1 MFKKIFL
8 WIFLFCFCS
17 VKAQEL
23 NCNLVVNAQ
32 QTGNENVQVFK
43 TLEKQLSDFVNNT
56 TWTNKEFEPFERI
69 DCSMVITIIDY
80 DSDSFQATI
89 QIQSARPVH
98 NSNYST
104 PVYNFND
111 RDFNFKYLEYQNL
124 NFNSKQFESNLIS
137 VIAFHAYII
146 LGMDADTFELN
157 GGQNYFNIARDIA
170 NYSQI
175 GNIEGWQPARG
186 GDQSR
191 RALIDQIM
199 SKTYSEF
206 RTVLYDYHRN
216 GLDIMSGDIKE
227 AKNSIASTL
236 SIFNNLYKRRPNSF
250 VARVFFDAKVDE
262 ITDIFSA
269 GPSVK
274 ISDLVSVLTKV
285 APIYSSNWKK
295 IKF

>member
-1 MFKKIFL
+1 MLKKIFL
-8 WIFLFCFCS
+8 SIFLLCFYS
-17 VKAQEL
+17 LKAQEL

-56 TWTNKEFEPFERI
+56 TWTNKEFESFERI

-137 VIAFHAYII
+137 VIAFHVYVI
-146 LGMDADTFELN
+146 LGMDADTFEFN
-157 GGQNYFNIARDIA
+157 GGQDYFNVARDIA
-170 NYSQI
+170 NYSQNA
-175 GNIEGWQPARG
+175 NIKGWGPARG

-191 RALIDQIM
+191 RVLIDQIM
-199 SKTYSEF
+199 SNTFSEF
-206 RTVLYDYHRN
+206 RTALYEYHRN
-216 GLDIMSGDIKE
+216 GLDYMFSDRKK
-227 AKNSIASTL
+227 AKNSIANTL
-236 SIFNNLYKRRPNSF
+236 
-250 VARVFFDAKVDE
+250 
-262 ITDIFSA
+262 
-269 GPSVK
+269 
-274 ISDLVSVLTKV
+274 
-285 APIYSSNWKK
+285 
-295 IKF
+295 

>member
-1 MFKKIFL
+1 MHKKRYLLFLLIFFYDL
-8 WIFLFCFCS
+8 T
-17 VKAQEL
+17 AQEL

-56 TWTNKEFEPFERI
+56 QWTNVEFEPFERI
-69 DCSMVITIIDY
+69 DCSMVITITNY
-80 DSDSFQATI
+80 DSDFFEATI
-89 QIQSARPVH
+89 QIQSARPVY

-104 PVYNFND
+104 TVYNFND
-111 RDFNFKYLEYQNL
+111 KDFNFKYLEYQNL

-137 VIAFHAYII
+137 VITFHVYII

-170 NYSQI
+170 NYSQTA
-175 GNIEGWQPARG
+175 NIKGWEPARG

-191 RALIDQIM
+191 RALIEQIN
-199 SKTYSEF
+199 SNTFSEF
-206 RTVLYDYHRN
+206 RTALYEYHRN
-216 GLDIMSGDIKE
+216 GLDFMSSDLKK
-227 AKNSIASTL
+227 AKLSIANTL
-236 SIFNNLYKRRPNSF
+236 LNFDNLYKRRPNSF
-250 VARVFFDAKVDE
+250 VTRVFFDAKVDE
-262 ITDIFSA
+262 ITDIFSG

-285 APIYSSNWKK
+285 APIYSSNWKR

>member
-1 MFKKIFL
+1 MLKKIFL
-8 WIFLFCFCS
+8 SIFLLCFYS
-17 VKAQEL
+17 LKAQEL

-56 TWTNKEFEPFERI
+56 TWTNKEFESFERI

-124 NFNSKQFESNLIS
+124 NFNPKQFESNLIS

-206 RTVLYDYHRN
+206 RTTLYDYHRN
-216 GLDIMSGDIKE
+216 GLDIMSVDTKQ
-227 AKNSIASTL
+227 AKSSIANTL
-236 SIFNNLYKRRPNSF
+236 SNFDNLYKRRPNSF
-250 VARVFFDAKVDE
+250 VTRVFFDAKVDE

-274 ISDLVSVLTKV
+274 ISDLVSVLIKV